1 MPGSE
6 SEKHRYELIP
16 ASTAANDG
24 WIDWGYIAEGGI
36 TRLKFVCLA
45 LSPMMLLFVP
55 HLANLRNHGL
65 VDGVSVT
72 SLHRSTGETQQSM
85 YIRNRSAII
94 AALKEAFHLIE
105 DVVLH
110 PKIQLLKEFIA
121 DEELV
126 ISSRFDLTRTKSFFE
141 YASPVRLEDRL
152 ACLVGH

>member
-1 MPGSE
+1 MNSLYLSILSDEIPG

-36 TRLKFVCLA
+36 TRLKFQILE
-45 LSPMMLLFVP
+45 
-55 HLANLRNHGL
+55 NRGL

-121 DEELV
+121 EEELV
-126 ISSRFDLTRTKSFFE
+126 ISPRFDLTRTKLFFE
-141 YASPVRLEDRL
+141 YASPVGLEDRL